1 MAMNREQKRAMQKAG
16 QLNADG
22 TQAAPSRDRKAPSQ
36 TPKKERTGPVQFIRE
51 VRGELRKVTWP
62 TRPEV
67 ARLSLVVFVTLAVFI
82 AAVFAVDTLF
92 AEFFSWLMQTG
103 RETGMSAAGYAP
115 PF

>member
-1 MAMNREQKRAMQKAG
+1 MAMNREQKRALQKAG

-22 TQAAPSRDRKAPSQ
+22 TQAAPNRDRRAPAPTTKSDRAR
-36 TPKKERTGPVQFIRE
+36 PMEFLRE

-67 ARLSLVVFVTLAVFI
+67 ARLSLVVFVTLLVFI
-82 AAVFAVDTLF
+82 AAVFLVDTGF

-103 RETGMSAAGYAP
+103 RESGT
-115 PF
+115 